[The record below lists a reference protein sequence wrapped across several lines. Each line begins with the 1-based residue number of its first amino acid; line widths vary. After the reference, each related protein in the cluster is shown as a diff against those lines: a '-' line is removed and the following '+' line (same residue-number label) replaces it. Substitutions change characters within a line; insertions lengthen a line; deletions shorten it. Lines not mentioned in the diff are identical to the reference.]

1 MNWIPLRRLRA
12 AALVLATLG
21 VVACAGPGL
30 VLPGGDEAGMSAAPG
45 PGVLDAAAASGSG
58 PAAAAAPGP
67 GAVDAAAASIGAVGA
82 ISAGSA
88 SRDSGG
94 PPDPQAR
101 RSRIDPL
108 ESLNRGV
115 ARFNDVLDDY
125 FLRPV
130 ARVYDDY
137 TPEVIRMIT
146 RNFLSNLLDPY
157 IAVNNLLQGKPGAA
171 FSDLG
176 RFTLNSTFGFF
187 GFGDPATDIGLEKH
201 REDFGQTLGV
211 WGVPTGPYLV
221 LPLFGPSN
229 LRDGFGFAVDAYGAL
244 INRFDNVPFRNSVA
258 GLELID
264 VRARL
269 LPTQRVL
276 EEALDRYLLVRDS
289 YLQRRRNLVYDGEP
303 PDDDE

>member
-1 MNWIPLRRLRA
+1 MNWISSRRLRTAVA
-12 AALVLATLG
+12 ALATLA
-21 VVACAGPGL
+21 VVACAGPGPAL
-30 VLPGGDEAGMSAAPG
+30 SGGDDAGLSAAPG
-45 PGVLDAAAASGSG
+45 PG
-58 PAAAAAPGP
+58 PGP
-67 GAVDAAAASIGAVGA
+67 GPGVVQVAAAIGAVGA
-82 ISAGSA
+82 MNAGST

-94 PPDPQAR
+94 PLDPDAR
-101 RSRIDPL
+101 RSRIDPF
-108 ESLNRGV
+108 EPFNRGV
-115 ARFNDVLDDY
+115 ARFNDVIDDV

-176 RFTLNSTFGFF
+176 RFTFNTTFGFF

-229 LRDGFGFAVDAYGAL
+229 LRDSVGFAVDAYGAL
-244 INRFDNVPFRNSVA
+244 INRFDNVAFRNSVA
-258 GLELID
+258 GVELID

-289 YLQRRRNLVYDGEP
+289 FLQRRRNLVYDGDP
-303 PDDDE
+303 PDDDDE

>member
-1 MNWIPLRRLRA
+1 V
-12 AALVLATLG
+12 LVTLG

-137 TPEVIRMIT
+137 TPEAIRMIT

-157 IAVNNLLQGKPGAA
+157 IAVNNLLQGKPRAA

-176 RFTLNSTFGFF
+176 RFTFNTTFGFF

-289 YLQRRRNLVYDGEP
+289 YLQRRRNLVYDGDP
-303 PDDDE
+303 PDKDEE